1 MAVLVAQLV
10 EVVLRQPE
18 ISSLNPVIGIYYL
31 LSTVLLKCFEKTKK
45 RKRGREWPNLK
56 SYSKAR
62 DIWWNL
68 WYGLT

>member
-45 RKRGREWPNLK
+45 RKRGRE
-56 SYSKAR
+56 
-62 DIWWNL
+62 
-68 WYGLT
+68 